1 MGHSQALWP
10 CSSSSPPS
18 LALSGLHP
26 CHTALAIVHAQCT
39 STSLSAIKRHLAKL
53 LRPALGARRTCAS
66 SSGGCASSVGAS
78 PLLFSHTD
86 AYVGVCTVLL
96 GNAVHTMHPLTGQHL
111 VTLAP
116 FFSHSLTPG
125 PLLLSPS
132 PWRSP
137 PHSSFSE
144 SCLHSRNNRSCP
156 SFAASNLKLHVL
168 VQALHPF
175 PPIHSAHALPPP
187 PTCKSR
193 LQRAHSPR
201 QSHNTYP
208 LDASMWCQHAT

>member
-39 STSLSAIKRHLAKL
+39 STSLSAIKRHLTKL
-53 LRPALGARRTCAS
+53 LRPALARSTN
-66 SSGGCASSVGAS
+66 
-78 PLLFSHTD
+78 LHTD

-175 PPIHSAHALPPP
+175 PPIHGAHALPPP